1 MFEVVHSF
9 DVDAMYVLNH
19 WLPASTDTFWLV
31 VTKTITWIPLY
42 VVMVERL
49 FRRSAMDIFIK
60 RLALVV
66 LGVLLWDQGAEF
78 FKHWIA
84 RPRPCQTMDDLRVLV
99 HCSPY
104 GFFSAHA
111 ANAFGLAFL
120 FRKWLHPSWF
130 PVLLIIALLQSYS
143 RIHLG
148 VHYPTDLLVG
158 ALWGFLISFVL
169 HKIEKTWS

>member
-1 MFEVVHSF
+1 MFESVQSF
-9 DVDAMYVLNH
+9 DTDALHAMNH
-19 WLPASTDTFWLV
+19 WFPVSTDIFWLA

-42 VVMVERL
+42 VVLVERL
-49 FRRSAMDIFIK
+49 YRRSSLEIFVK
-60 RLALVV
+60 RLALVA
-66 LGVLLWDQGAEF
+66 LGVLLWDQGAEV
-78 FKHWIA
+78 FKHWVE
-84 RPRPCQTMDDLRVLV
+84 RPRPCKTMDDLRVLV
-99 HCSPY
+99 HCSDY

-120 FRKWLHPSWF
+120 FRKWLHQSWF
-130 PVLLIIALLQSYS
+130 PVLLIIAVVQSFS

-158 ALWGFLISFVL
+158 GLWGFLISFVL

>member
-1 MFEVVHSF
+1 MFESVQSF
-9 DVDAMYVLNH
+9 DTDALHAMNH
-19 WLPASTDTFWLV
+19 WFPASTDVFWLA

-42 VVMVERL
+42 AVLVERL
-49 FRRSAMDIFIK
+49 YRRSSLEVFVK
-60 RLALVV
+60 RLALVA

-78 FKHWIA
+78 FKHWVE
-84 RPRPCQTMDDLRVLV
+84 RPRPCKTMDDLRVLV
-99 HCSPY
+99 HCSDY

-120 FRKWLHPSWF
+120 FRKWLHQSWF
-130 PVLLIIALLQSYS
+130 PVLIIIAVVQSFS

-158 ALWGFLISFVL
+158 GLWGFLISFVL

>member
-66 LGVLLWDQGAEF
+66 LALTLIPIQG
-78 FKHWIA
+78 
-84 RPRPCQTMDDLRVLV
+84 
-99 HCSPY
+99 
-104 GFFSAHA
+104 
-111 ANAFGLAFL
+111 
-120 FRKWLHPSWF
+120 
-130 PVLLIIALLQSYS
+130 
-143 RIHLG
+143 
-148 VHYPTDLLVG
+148 
-158 ALWGFLISFVL
+158 
-169 HKIEKTWS
+169 

>member
-1 MFEVVHSF
+1 MFEFVHSF
-9 DVDAMYVLNH
+9 DADAMYVLNH
-19 WLPASTDTFWLV
+19 WLPTSTDVFWLA

-49 FRRSAMDIFIK
+49 FRRSAMDVFVK

-66 LGVLLWDQGAEF
+66 LGVLLWDQGAEL

-84 RPRPCQTMDDLRVLV
+84 RPRPCQTMEDLRVLA

-120 FRKWLHPSWF
+120 FRKWLHQSWF
-130 PVLLIIALLQSYS
+130 PVLLIIAVLQSFS

-148 VHYPTDLLVG
+148 VHYPTDLLFG
-158 ALWGFLISFVL
+158 ALWGFLVSFVL